1 MKNVWKY
8 ALIASLG
15 GFLFGFETAV
25 ISGAEQII
33 QQLWQ
38 LDAFWHGLTVSISL
52 IATILGALLAGG
64 YAEKYGR
71 KPVLALIALL
81 YLFSAIGCGLSPI
94 WSLFLLFRFLGGL
107 AVGVSSV
114 VGPVYISE
122 IAPAKDRGKLTGLF
136 QIMIVSGIFVAY
148 LTNFLFAGLGD
159 NAWRYML
166 GIMALPAALFYALLR
181 LLPESP
187 RWLALHRGSE
197 AAHVVFASL
206 GQASAM
212 ADSAEGSS
220 SSTAQQATSLWQKRY
235 SKPIVFAVLL
245 AFFNQMTGINAI
257 LYYAPRIFEMAGFDA
272 QLAYLQPI
280 FIGGT
285 NVLFTLLGMSIIDR
299 VGRKKLLLLGAVGMF
314 VFLLLTAFGLKGEH
328 SSFLLFYIIGF
339 IGCFALSQGA
349 VIWVFLAEIFP
360 NEVRAKGSSLGSS
373 THWVFAAIISWLF
386 PVVVEGFEQ
395 GGFYIFL
402 FYALMVVLS
411 FVFILLLPETKGKDL
426 ESMKDATG

>member
-33 QQLWQ
+33 QKLWQ

-52 IATILGALLAGG
+52 IGTILGALLAGG

-197 AAHVVFASL
+197 AAHIVFERL
-206 GQASAM
+206 GQPTAM
-212 ADSAEGSS
+212 ADN
-220 SSTAQQATSLWQKRY
+220 SSTPTQQHTTSLWKKRY
-235 SKPIVFAVLL
+235 SKHIVFAVLL

-257 LYYAPRIFEMAGFDA
+257 LYYAPRIFEMAGFEA

-299 VGRKKLLLLGAVGMF
+299 VGRRKLLLFGAVGMF
-314 VFLLLTAFGLKGEH
+314 IFLLLTAFGLKSEH
-328 SSFLLFYIIGF
+328 SSFLLYYIIGF

-360 NEVRAKGSSLGSS
+360 NEVRAKGSSLGST

-386 PVVVEGFEQ
+386 PVVVEGYEQ

-402 FYALMVVLS
+402 FYTLMVVLS